1 MNIIFEYNLLTY
13 FLFVFNLF
21 CFFNSSL
28 DWDSSNHLY
37 EAKLRKNNQN
47 FKSSYRL
54 GIKIFVIKLY
64 ELFWDII
71 NKQLKLFRIFSILSF
86 LITFIYLNYLT
97 PENSEN
103 YLILLSYFFFISF
116 YNPQTSATEFFSTL
130 VILIVLNVF
139 SSQSDL
145 IFLGFFIIL
154 LNSILFKNIEI
165 LYILPYIFFISNGKL
180 NTIDNDNY
188 FYLLIFILMII
199 GFFIFLKKK
208 YINTLFHYFLGRTF
222 SKQIK
227 FIIKNFYIIIPI
239 FYWIYDLY
247 NFVDLKFKIL
257 IFTYLLIFF
266 IQRGLTSY
274 FYYPVFIFTFYIS
287 MINNYF
293 LYNELFFKILTIII
307 FFSYLITSVLN
318 VIFKDYEITYR
329 ILNNWY
335 LLIVKEKL
343 LERNLINFINKK
355 VNKKFYFWG
364 SKMLIPLQ
372 AKNNQLIDNYYSHN
386 HLLLWKK
393 GDIKEKYNRIKEF
406 FNKKNP
412 KYIVESG
419 PMKNLKMTKEIS
431 VKYKKIFSNK
441 VGKVYEKI

>member
-1 MNIIFEYNLLTY
+1 LNIIFEYNLLTY

-28 DWDSSNHLY
+28 DWDTSNHLY
-37 EAKLRKNNQN
+37 EAKLRRNNHN

-64 ELFWDII
+64 ELFWNII

-86 LITFIYLNYLT
+86 LITFIYLNHLT
-97 PENSEN
+97 PENSEK
-103 YLILLSYFFFISF
+103 YLILLSYFFFISL

-165 LYILPYIFFISNGKL
+165 LYVMPYIFFISNGKL
-180 NTIDNDNY
+180 NIIDNDNY
-188 FYLLIFILMII
+188 FYLLIFILMIM
-199 GFFIFLKKK
+199 GFLIFLKKK
-208 YINTLFHYFLGRTF
+208 YINTLFHYFLSRTF

-287 MINNYF
+287 IINNYF
-293 LYNELFFKILTIII
+293 LYNEPFFKILTVII
-307 FFSYLITSVLN
+307 FISYLITSVLN
-318 VIFKDYEITYR
+318 FIFKDYEVTYR
-329 ILNNWY
+329 IYNNWY
-335 LLIVKEKL
+335 FFIVKEKL

-355 VNKKFYFWG
+355 VNKEFYFWG

-393 GDIKEKYNRIKEF
+393 GDIKEKYNKIKKF
-406 FNKKNP
+406 LNKKNP

-419 PMKNLKMTKEIS
+419 SMKNLKMTKEIS